1 MDRFI
6 IRNKFLF
13 FTGAAIFV
21 ASTVYSTAKNDNG
34 MPILSVTILGIIL
47 MLFGFKKPKEK

>member
-6 IRNKFLF
+6 IRNKFFF

-21 ASTVYSTAKNDNG
+21 ASTVYSTVKNDNG
-34 MPILSVTILGIIL
+34 TPILTVTVLGIIL
-47 MLFGFKKPKEK
+47 MVLGFKKPKEK